1 MLQIHV
7 DPSRPVALVEQIVSG
22 VRSQIDDRILRPGM
36 KLPPIRRLAETQQV
50 SRFTVVE
57 AYDRLVA
64 LGYLDSRRGS
74 GFYVSARRA
83 GGEEPEMIE
92 RVERAVDG
100 AWLMREITNHAP
112 ERVLAA
118 AGDLPPQ
125 WLDEDEVLRNLRQ
138 LLRRGDTRSTSYGT
152 PQGYA
157 PLRDQLRIRLAELG
171 IRAQPGQIV
180 LTYGATQALDLVG
193 RYFLKAGDCVLVDD
207 PGYWNL
213 FSNLRLQGVRLLGVP
228 RNADGPDTAALELLL
243 EHHQPRLYFTQSVL
257 HNPTSS
263 CISPAVAF
271 RLLQLAEKHDFLIA
285 DDDIYGDMVQGP
297 ATRLATLDQLQR
309 VIHIGSYSKTISGNL
324 RVGYLACRYDLA
336 QALTDVK
343 IMTALS
349 SPEFAERMVHL
360 MLTEGH
366 YRKYVERLHGRLA
379 RATDRTLQLLERV
392 GMVVDQ
398 TPAGGQF
405 VWARVP
411 GLGDSS
417 ALAHHG
423 VEHGIVLAPGAVF
436 RPNCQPSAH
445 LRFNVA
451 YAEHPRLER
460 FLGETLPRMVET
472 RACVANPPGS
482 QSVTG

>member
-7 DPSRPVALVEQIVSG
+7 DPDRPIALVEQIVSG
-22 VRSQIDDRILRPGM
+22 VRSQIDDRILRAGM
-36 KLPPIRRLAETQQV
+36 KLPPIRRLAETHQI

-74 GFYVSARRA
+74 GFYVSARRT

-100 AWLMREITNHAP
+100 VWLMREIADDAP
-112 ERVLAA
+112 NRVQVA
-118 AGDLPPQ
+118 AGNLPPQ

-138 LLRRGDTRSTSYGT
+138 LLRRTDTRPTSYGT
-152 PQGYA
+152 PQGFA

-180 LTYGATQALDLVG
+180 LTYGATQALDLIA

-213 FSNLRLQGVRLLGVP
+213 FSQLRLQGIRLLGVP
-228 RNADGPDTAALELLL
+228 RNADGPDVAALETLLA
-243 EHHQPRLYFTQSVL
+243 HHQPRLFFTQSVL
-257 HNPTSS
+257 SNPTST

-285 DDDIYGDMVQGP
+285 DDDIYGDMQQGP

-309 VIHIGSYSKTISGNL
+309 VIQIGSYSKTISGNL

-349 SPEFAERMVHL
+349 SPEFSERLVHL

-366 YRKYVERLHGRLA
+366 YRKYVERLQGRLA
-379 RATDRTLQLLERV
+379 RATDRTLRMLERV
-392 GMVVDQ
+392 GMVVDNE
-398 TPAGGQF
+398 PGGGQF

-411 GLGDSS
+411 GLNDST
-417 ALAHHG
+417 ALAHLG
-423 VEHGIVLAPGAVF
+423 VEHDIVLAPGAVF
-436 RPNCQPSAH
+436 RPNCQPSPH
-445 LRFNVA
+445 LRFNVT

-460 FLGETLPRMVET
+460 FLAEQLARIT
-472 RACVANPPGS
+472 
-482 QSVTG
+482 

>member
-1 MLQIHV
+1 M
-7 DPSRPVALVEQIVSG
+7 A
-22 VRSQIDDRILRPGM
+22 
-36 KLPPIRRLAETQQV
+36 
-50 SRFTVVE
+50 
-57 AYDRLVA
+57 
-64 LGYLDSRRGS
+64 RRGRGAS
-74 GFYVSARRA
+74 QPASVAAARRH
-83 GGEEPEMIE
+83 PQHQL
-92 RVERAVDG
+92 R
-100 AWLMREITNHAP
+100 H
-112 ERVLAA
+112 AA
-118 AGDLPPQ
+118 A
-125 WLDEDEVLRNLRQ
+125 
-138 LLRRGDTRSTSYGT
+138 
-152 PQGYA
+152 YA
-157 PLRDQLRIRLAELG
+157 LRDQLRIRLAELG

-193 RYFLKAGDCVLVDD
+193 RYFPKAGDCVLVDD
-207 PGYWNL
+207 PDTGTS
-213 FSNLRLQGVRLLGVP
+213 FQPAPAGVRLLGVP

-309 VIHIGSYSKTISGNL
+309 VIHIGSYSKTIRQPEGGLSGMPL
-324 RVGYLACRYDLA
+324 RPRPGPHRREDRDR
-336 QALTDVK
+336 T
-343 IMTALS
+343 S

-360 MLTEGH
+360 DADRRPLPQICRAAPRTPRAG
-366 YRKYVERLHGRLA
+366 YRPHAAASSGSEWWSTRRP
-379 RATDRTLQLLERV
+379 
-392 GMVVDQ
+392 
-398 TPAGGQF
+398 PAGNSPVG
-405 VWARVP
+405 RVP

-460 FLGETLPRMVET
+460 FLGETLPRMVEP
-472 RACVANPPGS
+472 RACVANPPVRS
-482 QSVTG
+482 R

>member
-7 DPSRPVALVEQIVSG
+7 DPDRPIALVEQIVSG
-22 VRSQIDDRILRPGM
+22 VRSQIDDRILRAGM
-36 KLPPIRRLAETQQV
+36 KLPPIRRLAETHQI

-74 GFYVSARRA
+74 GFYVSARRT

-100 AWLMREITNHAP
+100 VWLMREIADDAP
-112 ERVLAA
+112 NRVQVA
-118 AGDLPPQ
+118 AGNLPPQ

-138 LLRRGDTRSTSYGT
+138 LLRRTDTRPTSYGT
-152 PQGYA
+152 PQGFA

-180 LTYGATQALDLVG
+180 LTYGATQALDLIA
-193 RYFLKAGDCVLVDD
+193 RYFLKAGDCVLVND

-213 FSNLRLQGVRLLGVP
+213 FSQLRLQGIRLLGVP
-228 RNADGPDTAALELLL
+228 RNADGPDVAALETLLA
-243 EHHQPRLYFTQSVL
+243 HHQPRLFFTQSVL
-257 HNPTSS
+257 SNPTST

-285 DDDIYGDMVQGP
+285 DDDIYGDMQQGP

-309 VIHIGSYSKTISGNL
+309 VIQIGSYSKTISGNL

-349 SPEFAERMVHL
+349 SPEFSERLVHL

-366 YRKYVERLHGRLA
+366 YRKYVERLQGRLA
-379 RATDRTLQLLERV
+379 RATDRTLRMLERV
-392 GMVVDQ
+392 GMVVNNE
-398 TPAGGQF
+398 PGGGQF

-411 GLGDSS
+411 GLNDST
-417 ALAHHG
+417 ALAHLG
-423 VEHGIVLAPGAVF
+423 VEHDIVLAPGAVF
-436 RPNCQPSAH
+436 RPNCQPSPH

-460 FLGETLPRMVET
+460 FLAEQLARIT
-472 RACVANPPGS
+472 
-482 QSVTG
+482 